1 MAQWAA
7 AQRVAG
13 VPLCGATP
21 PKDGPKRVP
30 GHHRGSTLSAG
41 LPADE
46 TAEEWASTGTNRPRS
61 PLAPARDQPGQARSR
76 RQHDSGQSHCH
87 RKGGRQFSFLSTA
100 GVCVHSG
107 RSPVVVRRPAAEARS
122 MRLLLDLLL
131 PCSCVACPSERGPVC
146 PDCGSQRWE
155 PRRRDP
161 TPRPTGLPPVWAAA
175 EFGGPMRD
183 LVLAYKQDGCWPALR
198 PLTTA
203 LTDTV
208 LAATRGRAGPILLVP
223 VPSSAAARRRRG
235 HHHVLALCRRAGR
248 GGDLRAAGVSVA

>member
-1 MAQWAA
+1 
-7 AQRVAG
+7 
-13 VPLCGATP
+13 
-21 PKDGPKRVP
+21 
-30 GHHRGSTLSAG
+30 
-41 LPADE
+41 
-46 TAEEWASTGTNRPRS
+46 
-61 PLAPARDQPGQARSR
+61 
-76 RQHDSGQSHCH
+76 
-87 RKGGRQFSFLSTA
+87 
-100 GVCVHSG
+100 
-107 RSPVVVRRPAAEARS
+107 

-183 LVLAYKQDGCWPALR
+183 LVLAYKQGGCWPALR

-248 GGDLRAAGVSVA
+248 GGDLRAAGVSVAPLLVPQRVVADQRGLTSSERSRNLAGSMRCRRVPSRLAGLPCVVVDDVVTTGSTALEASRALGEAGLPVVAVVALAATRRARFAKNLATVGDRG